1 MQGAVLV
8 RPTGPG
14 EVRVMALVDP
24 RSEAVLVADIQR
36 VSEQLGRATLFLISD
51 ELVRY
56 PAADMP
62 ARLQQLRREKGFGY
76 PLQLMQ
82 VRESGLDQDQL
93 RRLDERDRK
102 SVV

>member
-1 MQGAVLV
+1 
-8 RPTGPG
+8 
-14 EVRVMALVDP
+14 MALVAP
-24 RSEAVLVADIQR
+24 RTESVLVANIQR

-93 RRLDERDRK
+93 RRLDESDTVMALGPDGEDRK